1 MPVSLPAA
9 SCPSRQVCAGQRRA
23 GDGVSAG
30 VSTAL
35 PGGVRW
41 FGRSLG
47 RSRGDQVAREPE
59 PAHLVAMA
67 DWTEPITTRV
77 LADGPT

>member
-1 MPVSLPAA
+1 LPA
-9 SCPSRQVCAGQRRA
+9 R
-23 GDGVSAG
+23 
-30 VSTAL
+30 
-35 PGGVRW
+35 VRW

-47 RSRGDQVAREPE
+47 RSRGVQVDREPE